1 MDLCAVPCERGAR
14 WSQAP
19 LSAGPKRNGEDA
31 HRAAANPAGA
41 PAILAATPSAEALVA
56 ISGVER
62 LQGINLN
69 DRRVDLPVP
78 EGRRGLGWLRT
89 AEQSRRDLDE
99 GASDR
104 TEDGPKSRGADWRRA
119 SEAAGFSI
127 HVKSPAG
134 APPASRCRVRLP
146 LWATCWRPRRYRRR
160 GASAGERS
168 SWDAACSTS
177 WTRSG
182 PACSRAKLP
191 KRRSASVGAA
201 PDGGG
206 RRPELDAVL
215 DEIELRAA
223 VELAMRQQG

>member
-1 MDLCAVPCERGAR
+1 MALRLSSVQADGAVGADHDAVADQELPRAPSKAATSLRRELAPAGIPSSTHRASARKAATSRPGRSLDDACATRVSGTMDLCAVPCERGAR

-119 SEAAGFSI
+119 SEAAGF
-127 HVKSPAG
+127 
-134 APPASRCRVRLP
+134 
-146 LWATCWRPRRYRRR
+146 
-160 GASAGERS
+160 
-168 SWDAACSTS
+168 
-177 WTRSG
+177 
-182 PACSRAKLP
+182 
-191 KRRSASVGAA
+191 
-201 PDGGG
+201 
-206 RRPELDAVL
+206 
-215 DEIELRAA
+215 
-223 VELAMRQQG
+223 

>member
-1 MDLCAVPCERGAR
+1 MALRLSSVQADGAVGADHDAVADQEVAARALESGDVLEARVGAGGHPQQHAPRERPQSRNLKAGAITRRRCATRVSGTMDLCAVPCERGAR

-62 LQGINLN
+62 LQGINLD

-119 SEAAGFSI
+119 SEAAGF
-127 HVKSPAG
+127 
-134 APPASRCRVRLP
+134 
-146 LWATCWRPRRYRRR
+146 
-160 GASAGERS
+160 
-168 SWDAACSTS
+168 
-177 WTRSG
+177 
-182 PACSRAKLP
+182 
-191 KRRSASVGAA
+191 
-201 PDGGG
+201 
-206 RRPELDAVL
+206 
-215 DEIELRAA
+215 
-223 VELAMRQQG
+223 